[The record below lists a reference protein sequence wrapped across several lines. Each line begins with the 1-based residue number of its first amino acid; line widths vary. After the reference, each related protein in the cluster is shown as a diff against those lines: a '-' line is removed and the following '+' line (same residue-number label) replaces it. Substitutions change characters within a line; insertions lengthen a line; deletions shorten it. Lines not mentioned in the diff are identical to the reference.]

1 MVIYVQIPKPKL
13 RVLLFS
19 ALAFANVAAVA
30 QSFAQRDY
38 MTALASR
45 DSVPRQLSYVEKGG
59 VVPYI
64 YICIYI
70 YQWEFQDP
78 KMEVPTIYKAYVRP
92 M

>member
-1 MVIYVQIPKPKL
+1 MIYVQIPKPKL

-45 DSVPRQLSYVEKGG
+45 DSMPRQLSYVEKGG

-64 YICIYI
+64 YMYIYI
-70 YQWEFQDP
+70 YINGNSRILKWRYLP
-78 KMEVPTIYKAYVRP
+78 YIRP

>member
-59 VVPYI
+59 LSHI
-64 YICIYI
+64 YI
-70 YQWEFQDP
+70 WEFQDP